1 MTAHDP
7 KTIARRY
14 FEEVWNQRK
23 LDVVDDIFAPTFIL
37 NGTTANR
44 EAFKQGI
51 AARLAA
57 FPDIHVTLD
66 DEVAE
71 HDKVSIRR
79 TWQGTHQGTYRG
91 IAATGKRV
99 KWTQISIVRFAEGRA
114 VEAWAVADEL
124 GILQQLGES
133 PR

>member
-7 KTIARRY
+7 KAIVRRY

-51 AARLAA
+51 AARLAT

-79 TWQGTHQGTYRG
+79 AWQGTHQGTYRG

-99 KWTQISIVRFAEGRA
+99 KWTQISIVRFAQGRA

-124 GILQQLGES
+124 SILQQLGES